1 MNIRTIPVEKI
12 NPATYN
18 PRIDLQ
24 PGNPDYEKLKSSI
37 NKFGTVEP
45 LVWNERTGNLVG
57 GHQRFKIL
65 MERQPAELEVSVV
78 NLSETDEKILNL
90 ALNKTGGDWDEDKL
104 EQILREL
111 NDLNIYIDP
120 TGFSTEEL
128 EGILDLDVSEDVDFD
143 FNESGETNTN
153 ESLVDRFIIPPFSI
167 FDARQGYW
175 QERKRAWHAIGIS
188 SDEGREENLLYPDFS
203 KYAKKMKGTSIFDPV
218 LCEIIYK
225 WFNIDGGKI
234 YDPFAGGSVRGIV
247 ASFLNYEY
255 YGIDIREEQV
265 KANKMNAA
273 TIEGLKMPNW
283 ICDDSLN
290 VNSHITENEIDLMF
304 SCPPYGDL
312 EVYSDNPND
321 ISTMEYDDFV
331 AAYSEIIKRGASRL
345 KNDRFAVFVVGD
357 IRDKKGIYRNF
368 VDDTKKAFLESGLH
382 FYNEIVLINAFGTAG
397 VRAANTFVNRKVVK
411 VHQNVL
417 VFYKGDPKNIK
428 DNFKEIDVS
437 HLEEF
442 IEEA

>member
-1 MNIRTIPVEKI
+1 MDIRTIPVEKI
-12 NPATYN
+12 NPAAYN

-24 PGNPDYEKLKSSI
+24 PGDPDYEKLKASI

-57 GHQRFKIL
+57 GHQRFKIH
-65 MERQPAELEVSVV
+65 MEDQPAELVVSVV

-111 NDLNIYIDP
+111 NDLDIDIDP

-143 FNESGETNTN
+143 FNESEETNVK
-153 ESLVDRFIIPPFSI
+153 ESLADRFIIPPFSI

-175 QERKRAWHAIGIS
+175 QERKRTWHALGIK
-188 SDEGREENLLYPDFS
+188 SDDGREDHLIFSDLSKFANL
-203 KYAKKMKGTSIFDPV
+203 KGTSIFDPV

-225 WFNIDGGKI
+225 WFNVDGGKI

-247 ASFLNYEY
+247 ASFLGYDYN
-255 YGIDIREEQV
+255 GIDIRREQIE
-265 KANKMNAA
+265 ANKMNVAE
-273 TIEGLKMPNW
+273 IEGLKAPNW

-290 VNSHITENEIDLMF
+290 VDQHLKDSEVDLMF

-321 ISTMEYDDFV
+321 ISNMEYDDFV
-331 AAYSEIIKRGASRL
+331 KAYSEIIKRGVSKL
-345 KNDRFAVFVVGD
+345 KSDRFAVFVVGD
-357 IRDKKGIYRNF
+357 IRDKNGIYRNF
-368 VDDTKKAFLESGLH
+368 VDDTKKAFLDAGLH
-382 FYNEIVLINAFGTAG
+382 FYNEIILINALATAA
-397 VRAANTFVNRKVVK
+397 VRAAGNFVTRKVVK

-428 DNFKEIDVS
+428 EIYKDIEVAD
-437 HLEEF
+437 LEEF
-442 IEEA
+442 LEGE